1 MILKKKKKFR
11 ITFTQRTFVFF
22 FAVNSNVFVIIR
34 HSTILYY
41 YKLFPGR
48 DANFF
53 ATIWRNAFNNL
64 QHLFYF
70 LFFFFTWDI
79 WKMDLS
85 GEKKG
90 LTPSQ
95 SWPFDLFAAFKI
107 KHAKL
112 AIVKVTRITDRTNQ
126 IKGAR
131 PAIFRSGGKSGRSTL
146 VTLTI

>member
-1 MILKKKKKFR
+1 MYYDPKKEKKIPNYIYSANICF
-11 ITFTQRTFVFF
+11 FF

-90 LTPSQ
+90 LTP
-95 SWPFDLFAAFKI
+95 
-107 KHAKL
+107 
-112 AIVKVTRITDRTNQ
+112 
-126 IKGAR
+126 
-131 PAIFRSGGKSGRSTL
+131 
-146 VTLTI
+146 